1 MTDFVVIL
9 STAPAGESDWI
20 ARTLV
25 EESLAACVSISQV
38 RSYFVWESKLSEEVE
53 DMIVIKTESD
63 LADKVKAR
71 IKDLHSYELPEVIVL
86 PIIGGAEGYLKW
98 IKLSL
103 G

>member
-9 STAPAGESDWI
+9 STAPAGEVDRI

-25 EESLAACVSISQV
+25 EENLAACISISQV
-38 RSYFVWESKLSEEVE
+38 RSYFVWEGKLSEEIE
-53 DMIVIKTESD
+53 DMMIIKTALD
-63 LADKVKAR
+63 LEDKVKAR

-86 PIIGGAEGYLKW
+86 PIIGGDEGYLKW
-98 IKLSL
+98 IKQSV

>member
-9 STAPAGESDWI
+9 STAPAGEVDRI

-25 EESLAACVSISQV
+25 EENLAACVSISQV
-38 RSYFVWESKLSEEVE
+38 RSYFVWEGKLSEEIE
-53 DMIVIKTESD
+53 DMMIIKTALD
-63 LADKVKAR
+63 LEDKVKAR

-86 PIIGGAEGYLKW
+86 PIIGGDEGYLKW
-98 IKLSL
+98 IKQSV

>member
-9 STAPAGESDWI
+9 STAPAGEADWI

-25 EESLAACVSISQV
+25 EERLAACVSISQI
-38 RSYFVWESKLSEEVE
+38 RSYFVWESKLSQELEAM
-53 DMIVIKTESD
+53 MIIKTESD
-63 LADKVKAR
+63 QADKVKAR

-98 IKLSL
+98 IKQSV

>member
-9 STAPAGESDWI
+9 STAPAGEVDRI

-25 EESLAACVSISQV
+25 EERLAACISISQV
-38 RSYFVWESKLSEEVE
+38 RSYFVWEGKLSEEIE
-53 DMIVIKTESD
+53 DMMIIKTALD
-63 LADKVKAR
+63 LEDKVKAR

-98 IKLSL
+98 IKQSV

>member
-9 STAPAGESDWI
+9 STAPAGEVDRI

-25 EESLAACVSISQV
+25 EERLAACISISQV
-38 RSYFVWESKLSEEVE
+38 RSYFVWEGKLSEEIE
-53 DMIVIKTESD
+53 DMMIIKTALD
-63 LADKVKAR
+63 LEDKVKAR

>member
-9 STAPAGESDWI
+9 STAPTGEADWI

-38 RSYFVWESKLSEEVE
+38 RSYFAWEGKISEEIE
-53 DMIVIKTESD
+53 DMMIIKTGSD
-63 LADKVKAR
+63 LADKVTVR

-86 PIIGGAEGYLKW
+86 PIIGGEEGYLKW
-98 IKLSL
+98 IKQSV

>member
-9 STAPAGESDWI
+9 STAPVGDADRI

-25 EESLAACVSISQV
+25 EERLVACANISQV
-38 RSYFVWESKLSEEVE
+38 RSYFVWENKLSEEVE
-53 DMIVIKTESD
+53 HMMILKTESN

-71 IKDLHSYELPEVIVL
+71 IKDLHSYDLPEVIVL
-86 PIIGGAEGYLKW
+86 PIIGGAKDYLKW
-98 IKLSL
+98 IKQSV

>member
-9 STAPAGESDWI
+9 STAPAGEVDRI

-25 EESLAACVSISQV
+25 EERLAACISISQV
-38 RSYFVWESKLSEEVE
+38 RSYFVWEGKLSEEIE
-53 DMIVIKTESD
+53 DMMIIKTALD
-63 LADKVKAR
+63 LEDKVKAR

-86 PIIGGAEGYLKW
+86 PIIGGDEGYLKW
-98 IKLSL
+98 IKQSV